1 MNLLNSTTNG
11 AASTESNEIHP
22 KLDNCQVNRISVDTS
37 GLLATWP
44 EFGAGAG
51 AKVVWNFSKT
61 RSDLIAPFVQNKKN
75 KKSRL

>member
-37 GLLATWP
+37 GLLATWT
-44 EFGAGAG
+44 EFWAIGLSFFGLYSSLDG
-51 AKVVWNFSKT
+51 E
-61 RSDLIAPFVQNKKN
+61 I
-75 KKSRL
+75 